1 MNKIDTINVIGI
13 SFLLIGQ
20 GCDNPETKIKPYES
34 GYLGKWHLVNEVF
47 SQKGYKPDQHD
58 VNKFS
63 REFVSTLPLEH
74 CKPAFLEEKNF

>member
-20 GCDNPETKIKPYES
+20 GCDNPKTKIKPYES

-47 SQKGYKPDQHD
+47 SQNRK
-58 VNKFS
+58 
-63 REFVSTLPLEH
+63 
-74 CKPAFLEEKNF
+74 